1 MICLN
6 KNSVEYQTLKN
17 MSGLSD
23 FKFDMYASYYVER
36 YGRFPELDELPK
48 ANSEKHLDNYL
59 KVKTVDDTKFTNT
72 EHVLNVTSSD
82 TLDEAIIK
90 INNKY
95 RDLETDII
103 NSGDVSIIKTK
114 RRPNQ
119 WESVYKG
126 GIEMISKLSPTENSA
141 IIISM
146 LDKLA
151 KLYGINFKQITN
163 ADLTSEQWKDKVID
177 SRGVGAFIYNN
188 DIYINTDNAN
198 LDAPIHEMMHLLFGS
213 IRYSNPSLYFN
224 MVNTVDTLPG
234 KDKYR
239 ERYYDRTN
247 SDLNEEILVS
257 EFSKYLSGQTSLVSE
272 FPEQVLH
279 EIEYNIKRV
288 LDSMLFG
295 EQSIKSVDNNTI
307 FNSSLHKLAGIV
319 GSRQF
324 ESDNFGPLNNAQLHR
339 IIANTKQ
346 DLMKNGDLKEFC
358 N

>member
-23 FKFDMYASYYVER
+23 FKFDMYASYYVEK

-59 KVKTVDDTKFTNT
+59 KVKTKSDMKFTDT
-72 EHVLNVTSSD
+72 EHILQITSSS
-82 TLDEAIIK
+82 TLEEAIKK

-103 NSGDVSIIKTK
+103 DLGDIAIIKTK
-114 RRPNQ
+114 KRPNQ

-126 GIEMISKLSPTENSA
+126 GIKIISKLSPTENSA
-141 IIISM
+141 IIIDM
-146 LDKLA
+146 LDRLA
-151 KLYGINFKQITN
+151 KFYNIQFKQITN
-163 ADLTSEQWKDKVID
+163 AELASDQWKGKVID
-177 SRGVGAFIYNN
+177 SRGIGAFIYNN

-198 LDAPIHEMMHLLFGS
+198 LDAPIHELMHILFGS
-213 IRYSNPSLYFN
+213 LRFSNPSLYFS
-224 MVNTVDTLPG
+224 MVNIVDNLPN
-234 KDKYR
+234 KEKYR
-239 ERYYDRTN
+239 EKYYDRTN

-257 EFSKYLSGQTSLVSE
+257 EFSKYLSGQQSLLSTL
-272 FPEQVLH
+272 PDTAIH
-279 EIEYNIKRV
+279 DIEYNIKRV

-295 EQSIKSVDNNTI
+295 EQSVKTI
-307 FNSSLHKLAGIV
+307 NSNVLFNSSLHKLAGIV

-324 ESDNFGPLNNAQLHR
+324 EDSKFSIFNDAQLNR
-339 IIANTKQ
+339 IMANTKQ
-346 DLMKNGDLKEFC
+346 DLIKKGDLTEFC

>member
-1 MICLN
+1 MTCLN

-23 FKFDMYASYYVER
+23 FKFDAYANYYVEK

-48 ANSEKHLDNYL
+48 ANSEKHLDKYL
-59 KVKTVDDTKFTNT
+59 KVKKVQDIKFADT
-72 EHVLNVTSSD
+72 EHILNVSSSD
-82 TLDEAIIK
+82 NIGEAIIK

-103 NSGDVSIIKTK
+103 DSGDVSIVSTK

-119 WESVYKG
+119 WESIYKG
-126 GIEMISKLSPTENSA
+126 GIEMVSKLSPTENSA

-151 KLYGINFKQITN
+151 KLYGIKFKQITN
-163 ADLTSEQWKDKVID
+163 SDLTSEQWKDKVID
-177 SRGVGAFIYNN
+177 SRGIGAFIYNN

-224 MVNTVDTLPG
+224 MVNIVDSLPN

-239 ERYYDRTN
+239 EKYYDRTN

-257 EFSKYLSGQTSLVSE
+257 EFSKYLSGQTSLVSKL
-272 FPEQVLH
+272 PETALH
-279 EIEYNIKRV
+279 EVEYNIKRV
-288 LDSMLFG
+288 LDSMLLG
-295 EQSIKSVDNNTI
+295 EQSIKSVNNNVI

-319 GSRQF
+319 GSKQF
-324 ESDNFGPLNNAQLHR
+324 ETDNFTPLTNSQLHR

-346 DLMKNGDLKEFC
+346 DLLKNGDLIELC

>member
-23 FKFDMYASYYVER
+23 FKFDMYASHYVEK

-48 ANSEKHLDNYL
+48 ANSEKHLDNFL
-59 KVKTVDDTKFTNT
+59 KVRTKSNTKFADTDYI
-72 EHVLNVTSSD
+72 LQVTSSNSI
-82 TLDEAIIK
+82 EEVIIK

-103 NSGDVSIIKTK
+103 SSGDISIVKTK

-119 WESVYKG
+119 WESVYSG
-126 GIEMISKLSPTENSA
+126 GIKIISKLSPTENSA
-141 IIISM
+141 IIIDM

-151 KLYGINFKQITN
+151 KFYNIKFKQITN
-163 ADLTSEQWKDKVID
+163 AELSSEQWKDKVID
-177 SRGVGAFIYNN
+177 SRGTNAFIYNN

-213 IRYSNPSLYFN
+213 LRYTNPSLYFN
-224 MVNTVDTLPG
+224 MVSMVDKLPD

-239 ERYYDRTN
+239 EKYYDRTN

-257 EFSKYLSGQTSLVSE
+257 EFSKYLSGQNSLLLE
-272 FPEQVLH
+272 LPEPVIH

-295 EQSIKSVDNNTI
+295 EQSIKTVNNNVI

-319 GSRQF
+319 GSKQF
-324 ESDNFGPLNNAQLHR
+324 EDSQFNLLTESQIHR

-346 DLMKNGDLKEFC
+346 DLIKNGDLTEFC

>member
-23 FKFDMYASYYVER
+23 FKFDMYASHYVEK
-36 YGRFPELDELPK
+36 YGRYPELDELPK
-48 ANSEKHLDNYL
+48 ANSEKHLDEYL
-59 KVKTVDDTKFTNT
+59 KVKTADGTKFTST
-72 EHVLNVTSSD
+72 DHVLKVTSSD
-82 TLDEAIIK
+82 TLDEAVIK
-90 INNKY
+90 INNRY
-95 RDLETDII
+95 RDLETDIVDA
-103 NSGDVSIIKTK
+103 GDISIVKTK

-119 WESVYKG
+119 WESVYNG
-126 GIEMISKLSPTENSA
+126 GIEMISTLSPTESSA

-151 KLYGINFKQITN
+151 KLYGIKFKQIN
-163 ADLTSEQWKDKVID
+163 NSELASNEWKNKVID
-177 SRGVGAFIYNN
+177 SRGIGAFIYNN

-234 KDKYR
+234 KEKYK
-239 ERYYDRTN
+239 EKYYDRTN

-257 EFSKYLSGQTSLVSE
+257 EFSKYLSGQNSLVSNFSE
-272 FPEQVLH
+272 SMLH

-295 EQSIKSVDNNTI
+295 EQSIKTVNNNTI
-307 FNSSLHKLAGIV
+307 FNSSLHRLAGIV
-319 GSRQF
+319 GSKQF
-324 ESDNFGPLNNAQLHR
+324 EVDNFNPLSNAQIHR

-346 DLMKNGDLKEFC
+346 DLIKKGDLKEFC

>member
-23 FKFDMYASYYVER
+23 FKFDMYASHYVEK
-36 YGRFPELDELPK
+36 YGRYPELDELPK
-48 ANSEKHLDNYL
+48 ANSEEHLDNYL
-59 KVKTVDDTKFTNT
+59 KVKKVQDTKFASTD
-72 EHVLNVTSSD
+72 HILKVSSSD
-82 TLDEAIIK
+82 TINEAIVK
-90 INNKY
+90 INDRY
-95 RDLETDII
+95 RDLETNIVD
-103 NSGDVSIIKTK
+103 SGDISIIETK

-126 GIEMISKLSPTENSA
+126 GIEIISELSPTENSA

-146 LDKLA
+146 LDRLA

-198 LDAPIHEMMHLLFGS
+198 LDAPVHEMMHLLFGS

-224 MVNTVDTLPG
+224 MVDMVNTLPG
-234 KDKYR
+234 KDKYK
-239 ERYYDRTN
+239 EKYYDRTN

-257 EFSKYLSGQTSLVSE
+257 EFSKYLSGQLSLISN
-272 FPEQVLH
+272 FPEPAIH

-288 LDSMLFG
+288 LDSLLFG
-295 EQSIKSVDNNTI
+295 EQSIKSINNNVI

-319 GSRQF
+319 GSKQF
-324 ESDNFGPLNNAQLHR
+324 ETDNFKPINNAQIHR

-346 DLMKNGDLKEFC
+346 DLLKKGDLKELC

>member
-6 KNSVEYQTLKN
+6 RNSVEYQTLKN

-23 FKFDMYASYYVER
+23 FKFDMYASHYVEK

-48 ANSEKHLDNYL
+48 ANSEKHLDNFL
-59 KVKTVDDTKFTNT
+59 KVRIKSDTKFADTDYILQT
-72 EHVLNVTSSD
+72 TSSD
-82 TLDEAIIK
+82 NIEEAIVK

-103 NSGDVSIIKTK
+103 NSGDVSIVTTR

-119 WESVYKG
+119 WESVYNG
-126 GIEMISKLSPTENSA
+126 GIKMISKLSPTENSA
-141 IIISM
+141 IIINM
-146 LDKLA
+146 LDRLA
-151 KLYGINFKQITN
+151 KFYNIKFKQITN
-163 ADLTSEQWKDKVID
+163 AELTTPQWKNKVID
-177 SRGVGAFIYNN
+177 SRGINAFIYDN

-198 LDAPIHEMMHLLFGS
+198 LDAPVHEMMHLLFGS
-213 IRYSNPSLYFN
+213 LRYTNPSLYFD
-224 MVNTVDTLPG
+224 MVNIVDKLPD
-234 KDKYR
+234 KDKYK
-239 ERYYDRTN
+239 EKYYDRTN

-257 EFSKYLSGQTSLVSE
+257 EFSKYLSGQDSLLSKL
-272 FPEQVLH
+272 PESIIH

-288 LDSMLFG
+288 LDSILFG
-295 EQSIKSVDNNTI
+295 KQSIKTVNNNVI

-319 GSRQF
+319 GSKQF
-324 ESDNFGPLNNAQLHR
+324 EDAQFNLLTESQIHR

-346 DLMKNGDLKEFC
+346 DLMKNGDLTEFC

>member
-23 FKFDMYASYYVER
+23 FKFDMYTSHYVEK

-48 ANSEKHLDNYL
+48 ANSEKHLDNFL
-59 KVKTVDDTKFTNT
+59 KVRTKLDTKFADTDYI
-72 EHVLNVTSSD
+72 LQVTSSD
-82 TLDEAIIK
+82 NIEEAIIK

-103 NSGDVSIIKTK
+103 DSGDISIVKTRK
-114 RRPNQ
+114 RPNQ
-119 WESVYKG
+119 WESIYDG
-126 GIEMISKLSPTENSA
+126 GIKMISKLSPTENSA
-141 IIISM
+141 IIINM

-151 KLYGINFKQITN
+151 KFYNIKFKQITN
-163 ADLTSEQWKDKVID
+163 AELSSEQWKDKVID
-177 SRGVGAFIYNN
+177 TRGINAFIYNN

-198 LDAPIHEMMHLLFGS
+198 LDAPVHEMVHLLFGS
-213 IRYSNPSLYFN
+213 LRYTNPSLYFN
-224 MVNTVDTLPG
+224 LVNMVNKLPD
-234 KDKYR
+234 KDKYK
-239 ERYYDRTN
+239 EKYYDRTN

-257 EFSKYLSGQTSLVSE
+257 EFSKYLSGQDSLLSE
-272 FPEQVLH
+272 LPESVIH

-295 EQSIKSVDNNTI
+295 KQSIKTVNNNVI

-319 GSRQF
+319 GSEQF
-324 ESDNFGPLNNAQLHR
+324 EDAQFNLLTESQIHR

-346 DLMKNGDLKEFC
+346 DLMKNGDLIEFC

>member
-23 FKFDMYASYYVER
+23 FKFDMYASYYVEK

-59 KVKTVDDTKFTNT
+59 KVRTQSDTKFADT
-72 EHVLNVTSSD
+72 EYILQVTSSS
-82 TLDEAIIK
+82 TIEEAIKK
-90 INNKY
+90 INDKY

-103 NSGDVSIIKTK
+103 DSGDIAIIKTK

-126 GIEMISKLSPTENSA
+126 GIKIISNLSPTENSA
-141 IIISM
+141 IIIDM
-146 LDKLA
+146 LDRLA
-151 KLYGINFKQITN
+151 KFYNIQFKQITN
-163 ADLTSEQWKDKVID
+163 AELTSEQWKDKVID
-177 SRGVGAFIYNN
+177 ARGVNAFIYNN

-198 LDAPIHEMMHLLFGS
+198 LDAPVHELMHLLFGS
-213 IRYSNPSLYFN
+213 LRFSNPSLYFS
-224 MVNTVDTLPG
+224 MVNTVNNLPG
-234 KDKYR
+234 KEKYR
-239 ERYYDRTN
+239 EKYYDRTN

-257 EFSKYLSGQTSLVSE
+257 EFSKYLAGQQSLLSTL
-272 FPEQVLH
+272 PDSAIH
-279 EIEYNIKRV
+279 DIEYNIKRII
-288 LDSMLFG
+288 DSMLFG
-295 EQSIKSVDNNTI
+295 EQSVKTINNNTI

-319 GSRQF
+319 GSKQF
-324 ESDNFGPLNNAQLHR
+324 EDTKFGIFNDAQLNR

-346 DLMKNGDLKEFC
+346 DLIKNGDLKEFC

>member
-23 FKFDMYASYYVER
+23 FKFDMYASHYVEE
-36 YGRFPELDELPK
+36 YGRYPELDELPK
-48 ANSEKHLDNYL
+48 ANSEKHLDEYL
-59 KVKTVDDTKFTNT
+59 KVKTADGTKFTST
-72 EHVLNVTSSD
+72 DHVLKVTSSD
-82 TLDEAIIK
+82 TLGEAIIK
-90 INNKY
+90 INNRY
-95 RDLETDII
+95 RDLETDIVDA
-103 NSGDVSIIKTK
+103 GDISIVKTK

-119 WESVYKG
+119 WESIYSG
-126 GIEMISKLSPTENSA
+126 GIEMISSLSPTENSA

-151 KLYGINFKQITN
+151 KLYGIKFKQIN
-163 ADLTSEQWKDKVID
+163 NSELASNEWKDKVID
-177 SRGVGAFIYNN
+177 SRGIGAFIYNN

-224 MVNTVDTLPG
+224 MVNMVDTLPG
-234 KDKYR
+234 KEKYK
-239 ERYYDRTN
+239 EKYYDRTN

-257 EFSKYLSGQTSLVSE
+257 EFSKYLSGQNSLVSNFSE
-272 FPEQVLH
+272 SMLH

-295 EQSIKSVDNNTI
+295 EQSIKTVNNNTI
-307 FNSSLHKLAGIV
+307 FNSSLHRLAGIV
-319 GSRQF
+319 GSKQF
-324 ESDNFGPLNNAQLHR
+324 EVDNFNSLSNAQIHR
-339 IIANTKQ
+339 IIANIKQ
-346 DLMKNGDLKEFC
+346 DLIKKGDLKEFC

>member
-23 FKFDMYASYYVER
+23 FKFDMYASYYAER

-82 TLDEAIIK
+82 TLDEAIVK
-90 INNKY
+90 INNRY

-213 IRYSNPSLYFN
+213 MRYSNPSLYFS
-224 MVNTVDTLPG
+224 MVNIVDKMPG

-239 ERYYDRTN
+239 EKYYDRTN

-257 EFSKYLSGQTSLVSE
+257 EFSKYLSGQTSLMSE
-272 FPEQVLH
+272 FSEPLLH

-288 LDSMLFG
+288 LDSILFG
-295 EQSIKSVDNNTI
+295 EQSIKSVNNNTI

-319 GSRQF
+319 GSREF
-324 ESDNFGPLNNAQLHR
+324 ENDKFNSITNAQIHR

-346 DLMKNGDLKEFC
+346 DLIKKGDLKEFC

>member
-23 FKFDMYASYYVER
+23 FKFDMYASHYVEK
-36 YGRFPELDELPK
+36 YGRYPELDELPK

-59 KVKTVDDTKFTNT
+59 KVQTIEDTKFANT
-72 EHVLNVTSSD
+72 EHILEATSSN

-90 INNKY
+90 INNRY

-103 NSGDVSIIKTK
+103 DSGDISIVETK

-119 WESVYKG
+119 WESIYSG

-151 KLYGINFKQITN
+151 KLYGIKFKQITN
-163 ADLTSEQWKDKVID
+163 SDLTSEEWRNKVVD
-177 SRGVGAFIYNN
+177 SRGIGAFIYNN
-188 DIYINTDNAN
+188 EIYINTDNAN
-198 LDAPIHEMMHLLFGS
+198 LDAPIHEMMHLIFGS
-213 IRYSNPSLYFN
+213 LRYSNPSLYFS
-224 MVNTVDTLPG
+224 MVDVINSIPG
-234 KDKYR
+234 KDIYR
-239 ERYYDRTN
+239 EKYYDRTN

-257 EFSKYLSGQTSLVSE
+257 EFSKYLSGQNSLISR
-272 FPEQVLH
+272 FPETVIH

-295 EQSIKSVDNNTI
+295 EQSVKSVNNNVV

-319 GSRQF
+319 GSKQF
-324 ESDNFGPLNNAQLHR
+324 ENDRFNSITNAQIHR
-339 IIANTKQ
+339 IVANTKQ
-346 DLMKNGDLKEFC
+346 DLIKKGDLKEFC